1 MGMNL
6 QILSGKIVSFP
17 GKEAYSCLF
26 AFLNK
31 GNIRAYSSWTLGRPQ
46 TMGSKIHNNKKPPL
60 GFAQPAL
67 LGWLTADHL
76 LSETK
81 YRLKR
86 VVYPVGIMHWESTLV
101 HCPAKYLFWEVR
113 QLFYNCSCVLI
124 EDMDQDFE
132 GWRSRKVGA
141 VLFSIK

>member
-1 MGMNL
+1 MNL

-17 GKEAYSCLF
+17 GKEAYLCLF

-67 LGWLTADHL
+67 LGWLTADQ
-76 LSETK
+76 
-81 YRLKR
+81 
-86 VVYPVGIMHWESTLV
+86 
-101 HCPAKYLFWEVR
+101 F
-113 QLFYNCSCVLI
+113 I
-124 EDMDQDFE
+124 E
-132 GWRSRKVGA
+132 
-141 VLFSIK
+141 